1 MSLRI
6 LALHR
11 QASACQYYR
20 SALPAR
26 ILARLGHTVT
36 HDETRVYQDWLK
48 PAHKVPPELRPE
60 QWLIEHLGQ
69 FDLII
74 VDRAITHEEWRL
86 FAAFRHNS
94 PGARMIVDFDDAF
107 DIVPWWNPAQK
118 DYNPGQQPY
127 DAGFSHLRVAEMTTV
142 STEPLLEHFT
152 PYTHAIAHVPNLIA
166 PADWGGFPVN
176 PERASDDALR
186 IFYGGATGHFEDMNE
201 ARVGLE
207 AILEN
212 PPTPLR
218 LFCVGALP
226 FWLYD
231 LSKKYPG
238 RVVRLPWIAF
248 KDYPEVIA
256 WGGFDL
262 AIAPLKDD
270 PFNDAK
276 SNIKWLESGIQG
288 IPLLCSDIGPYAR
301 IPDGCAVKVSNTPF
315 QWAEG
320 LRNML
325 LDPALRGRVAARAR
339 EAVLDCFTL
348 DQGLK
353 TWESVLDRVMA
364 RPRIETL
371 EDTRLPA
378 HPGPQPP
385 AAAAPQEG
393 TSEPP
398 SLTLVE
404 ESRRAGHHPAST
416 GDRHN

>member
-6 LALHR
+6 LMLHR
-11 QASACQYYR
+11 QANAVQYYR
-20 SALPAR
+20 GTLPAR
-26 ILARLGHTVT
+26 ILTQLGHEVT
-36 HDETRVYQDWLK
+36 YDEKTTYHNWLK
-48 PAHKVPPELRPE
+48 PQQRVPKEHQID
-60 QWLIEHLGQ
+60 QWFFENVGK

-74 VDRAITHEEWRL
+74 VDRALRDDEWQK
-86 FAAFRHNS
+86 FAAFRHHS

-107 DIVPWWNPAQK
+107 DCVPWWNPAQK

-142 STEPLLEHFT
+142 STAPLRDRFA
-152 PYTHAIAHVPNLIA
+152 PYAHAIEHVPNLIDPTDWAGPHCA
-166 PADWGGFPVN
+166 PN
-176 PERASDDALR
+176 PERGLDEPLR
-186 IFYGGATGHFEDMNE
+186 IYYGGATGHLADLDE
-201 ARVGLE
+201 ARIGLE
-207 AILEN
+207 AIIKN
-212 PPTPLR
+212 PPIPLR
-218 LFCVGALP
+218 LVCVGALP
-226 FWLYD
+226 YWLYD
-231 LSKKYPG
+231 LSKEYPG
-238 RVVRLPWIAF
+238 RVINLPWIYF
-248 KDYPEVIA
+248 EEYPEVIA

-270 PFNDAK
+270 PFNVAK

-288 IPLLCSDIGPYAR
+288 IPLLCSDVGPYAR

-325 LDPALRGRVAARAR
+325 LDPALRARVAARAR

-378 HPGPQPP
+378 PPGPQP
-385 AAAAPQEG
+385 A
-393 TSEPP
+393 
-398 SLTLVE
+398 
-404 ESRRAGHHPAST
+404 
-416 GDRHN
+416 